1 MSERIS
7 DAILAELNDEQRQ
20 AVQHGDEP
28 LLILAGAGT
37 GKTMTL
43 VHRVAAL
50 IERGIEPTRILLLT
64 FSRRAAAEMLHRVSL
79 LLARLHDAKD
89 GDPSLLATD
98 KVWGGTFHAT
108 GVRLLRTHA
117 GVIGLNPAFTIHD
130 RTDSEDLMEVLRDEM
145 ELPKS
150 SAAFPKK
157 ETLMAI
163 YSHCVNSQMPLDK
176 VVENHYP
183 EQERCLEK
191 MTELFQ
197 RYTQRKQKSDVLD
210 FDDLLLFWLGL
221 MSDPDAGRRVR
232 ERFDAVLVDEYQDT
246 NRLQSEIL
254 LRLRP
259 EGRGMTAVGD
269 DAQSIY
275 SFRAA
280 TVRNILDF
288 PEHFPGTVI
297 VKLERNYRST
307 QPILDA
313 TNAVIA
319 QSREKYAKTLWTD
332 RKDGEKPMLVA
343 CENDA
348 GQADFVAG
356 TINAHREAGMPLR
369 QQAVLFRA
377 SHHSIMLEAELARLQ
392 IPFVKY
398 GGLRFV
404 EAAHVKDVL
413 AFLRLAENY
422 RDITAGTR
430 VLRLLP
436 GIGARKAI
444 QTMDML
450 LESSGDLRVWRDF
463 KPPSA
468 ARKIWPKLVRLMN
481 SLAGAEDGSVAKQIE
496 SVTNF
501 YRPILEDMYDNS
513 DARLRD
519 LEQLQQIAE
528 RFPDRGRMIA
538 DLTLDPPT
546 STSDVGRGPKPDEDH
561 LVLSTVHS
569 AKGLEWDAVFVISAL
584 DDSFPF
590 IRAHGNLD
598 QIEEER
604 RLFYVALTR
613 SRQSLYVTYPEVV
626 YAPNR
631 WASHGDPYA
640 PGNVTRFITP
650 TVAKHFRRA
659 THRQRMEDFGRGG
672 DFWQP
677 PTSRRRRGY

>member
-1 MSERIS
+1 MPERIS
-7 DAILAELNDEQRQ
+7 NAILAELNDRQQQ
-20 AVQHGDEP
+20 AVQHGDAP

-89 GDPSLLATD
+89 GDSPRISTD

-108 GVRLLRTHA
+108 GARLLRTYSGA
-117 GVIGLNPAFTIHD
+117 IGLNPAFTIHD

-150 SAAFPKK
+150 AAAFPKK

-163 YSHCVNSQMPLDK
+163 YSLCVNSQMPLDK
-176 VVENHYP
+176 VVEQHYP
-183 EQERCLEK
+183 EKEPCLEK
-191 MTELFQ
+191 MTELF
-197 RYTQRKQKSDVLD
+197 RMYTQRKQQCDILD

-221 MSDPDAGRRVR
+221 MSDPDAGQRVR

-254 LRLRP
+254 RKLRP
-259 EGRGMTAVGD
+259 DGRGMTAVGD

-297 VKLERNYRST
+297 VKLERNYRSV

-313 TNAVIA
+313 TNAIIA
-319 QSREKYAKTLWTD
+319 ESREKYAKTLWTD

-343 CENDA
+343 CGDDS
-348 GQADFVAG
+348 GQADFVARR
-356 TINAHREAGMPLR
+356 IQSNHEAGTPLR

-377 SHHSIMLEAELARLQ
+377 SHHSIMLEAELARLG

-436 GIGARKAI
+436 GIGPRKAVQI
-444 QTMDML
+444 MDIL
-450 LESSGDLRVWRDF
+450 LASSGDLRAWRDF
-463 KPPSA
+463 KPTSSA
-468 ARKIWPKLVRLMN
+468 CKVWPKFVKLMN
-481 SLAGAEDGSVAKQIE
+481 SLSDPDGDSVAGQLRY
-496 SVTNF
+496 VTDF
-501 YRPILEDMYDNS
+501 YEPILKNTYDNS
-513 DARLRD
+513 DARMRD

-538 DLTLDPPT
+538 DLALDPPT
-546 STSDVGRGPKPDEDH
+546 STGDIGRGPKPDQDH

-590 IRAHGNLD
+590 IRAQGDLN

-613 SRQSLYVTYPEVV
+613 PRQSLCVTYPEMV
-626 YAPNR
+626 YTANR
-631 WASHGDPYA
+631 WSPYA
-640 PGNVTRFITP
+640 SGNASRFITP
-650 TVAKHFRRA
+650 PVAKFFRRA
-659 THRQRMEDFGRGG
+659 THRQRFDDFRSGG

-677 PTSRRRRGY
+677 PTSRPRGRD